1 MLVFDLRTLA
11 EAVRVDDELT
21 PDDSVWEAGDPTPS
35 EPVRVTGRLSPAG
48 VSGDRFYFSGHVTG
62 SVLDTCRRCLTDVST
77 TIDEKVQLLFV
88 AEDADEADD
97 PDVFV
102 FDPRGRDLDMRPAIR
117 EQWLL
122 SVPCFALCREECK
135 GLCATCGA
143 DLNAGPCECA
153 GPVDDRWAALRAVQK
168 S

>member
-11 EAVRVDDELT
+11 AAVRVDDALE
-21 PDDSVWEAGDPTPS
+21 PDDPVWEAGDPTPS

-48 VSGDRFYFSGHVTG
+48 VGGERFYFSGHVTG
-62 SVLDTCRRCLTDVST
+62 KALDTCRRCLADVAT
-77 TIDEKVQLLFV
+77 TIDERVQLLFV

-97 PDVFV
+97 PDLFV
-102 FDPRGRDLDMRPAIR
+102 FDPRGRELDMRPAIR

-122 SVPCFALCREECK
+122 SVPRFALCSEECR
-135 GLCATCGA
+135 GLCASCGA
-143 DLNAGPCECA
+143 DLNTGSCECA
-153 GPVDDRWAALRAVQK
+153 PPADDRWAGLRAVQK